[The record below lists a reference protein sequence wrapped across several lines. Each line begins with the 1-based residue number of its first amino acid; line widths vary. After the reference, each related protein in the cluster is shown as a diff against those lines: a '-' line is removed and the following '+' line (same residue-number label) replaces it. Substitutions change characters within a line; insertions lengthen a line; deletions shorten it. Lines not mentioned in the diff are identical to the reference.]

1 MDVSQIYQVV
11 NDITAE
17 AIGEQAILKEDLSNV
32 VEYGKAVFDNMSMD
46 NFCKKLID
54 RIGKVVFDT
63 RKYTGFMLPLF
74 RESWEYGSVKE
85 LIYTTSLPDATEN
98 ESWKLTPGASYDPNI
113 FTGSPVAA
121 KFYDH
126 KTTLEVPL
134 SLADIQVKSAFASR
148 DQLNSFMS
156 MLQTNVSNS
165 LEVKQDA
172 LAQRTVNSL
181 IAHTLYNEFPSV
193 TGDNYGNST
202 GVKAINLLKLYNA
215 QFGQTLTF
223 AQAMFSAEFMRYASL
238 IIKNNIAYVKS
249 MSTLFNCGGIPTFTG
264 ADKLHLL
271 LLSDFKNGVETYLE
285 SDTFHNEFVAMPASA
300 SVPYFQGTGTAY
312 SIDALTKI
320 HVDILDPAD
329 DTTKCEIEASHIL
342 GVMFDH
348 YAAGVANENKRV
360 TSNYNGK
367 AEFTNY
373 WYKVDCNY
381 WNNLNSNCVVFF
393 AA

>member
-1 MDVSQIYQVV
+1 MEVSQIYEVV
-11 NDITAE
+11 NDITKE
-17 AIGEQAILKEDLSNV
+17 AIGESAVLEEDLSNV
-32 VEYGKAVFDNMSMD
+32 VDYGHAVFDNMSMD

-63 RKYTGFMLPLF
+63 RKYTGFMLPLY
-74 RESWEYGSVKE
+74 RESWEYGSVKQ
-85 LIYTTSLPDATEN
+85 LIYTTALPEAEEN
-98 ESWKLTPGASYDPNI
+98 ESWKLTPGASYDPNV

-121 KFYDH
+121 KFYDK

-134 SLADIQVKSAFASR
+134 SLADIQVRSAFANR

-165 LEVKQDA
+165 LEVKQEA
-172 LAQRTVNSL
+172 LAQRTVNAL

-193 TGDNYGNST
+193 TGDNYGSST
-202 GVKAINLLKLYNA
+202 GVKAINLLKLYNT
-215 QFGQTLTF
+215 QFGQSLTF
-223 AQAMFSAEFMRYASL
+223 AQAMFDADFMRYSSL
-238 IIKNNIAYVKS
+238 VIKNHISYVKS
-249 MSTLFNCGGIPTFTG
+249 MSTLFNIGGVPTFTNG
-264 ADKLHLL
+264 DMLHLL
-271 LLSDFKNGVETYLE
+271 LFSDFKNAVETYLE
-285 SDTFHNEFVAMPASA
+285 SDTFHNEFVAMPKSS
-300 SVPYFQGTGTAY
+300 SVPYFQGTGTTFANT
-312 SIDALTKI
+312 STTKI

-329 DTTKCEIEASHIL
+329 DITKCEIEASHIL

-348 YAAGVANENKRV
+348 YAAGIACENKRT

-373 WYKVDCNY
+373 WYKVDANF
-381 WNNLNSNCVVFF
+381 WNNLNSNCIVFF

>member
-1 MDVSQIYQVV
+1 MEVSQIYEVV
-11 NDITAE
+11 NDITKE
-17 AIGEQAILKEDLSNV
+17 AIGESAVLEEDLSNV
-32 VEYGKAVFDNMSMD
+32 VDYGHAVFNNMTMD

-63 RKYTGFMLPLF
+63 RKYTGFMLPLY
-74 RESWEYGSVKE
+74 RESWEYGSVKQ
-85 LIYTTSLPDATEN
+85 LIYTTALPEAEEN
-98 ESWKLTPGASYDPNI
+98 ESWKLTPGASYDPNV

-121 KFYDH
+121 KFYDK

-134 SLADIQVKSAFASR
+134 SLADIQVRSAFANR

-165 LEVKQDA
+165 LEVKQEA
-172 LAQRTVNSL
+172 LAQRTVNAL
-181 IAHTLYNEFPSV
+181 IAHTLYNEFPAV
-193 TGDNYGNST
+193 TGDNYNNST

-215 QFGQTLTF
+215 QFSKNLSF
-223 AQAMFSAEFMRYASL
+223 AAAMFDADFMRYSSL
-238 IIKNNIAYVKS
+238 VIKNHISYVKS
-249 MSTLFNCGGIPTFTG
+249 MSTLFNIGGIPTFTNG
-264 ADKLHLL
+264 DNLHLL
-271 LLSDFKNGVETYLE
+271 LFSDFKNAVETYLE
-285 SDTFHNEFVAMPASA
+285 SDTFHNEFVAMPKSS
-300 SVPYFQGTGTAY
+300 SVPYFQGTGTTFANT
-312 SIDALTKI
+312 STTKI

-329 DTTKCEIEASHIL
+329 DSTKKEIEASHIL

-348 YAAGVANENKRV
+348 TAAGIACENKRT

-373 WYKVDCNY
+373 WYKVDCNF
-381 WNNLNSNCVVFF
+381 WNNLNSNCIVFF